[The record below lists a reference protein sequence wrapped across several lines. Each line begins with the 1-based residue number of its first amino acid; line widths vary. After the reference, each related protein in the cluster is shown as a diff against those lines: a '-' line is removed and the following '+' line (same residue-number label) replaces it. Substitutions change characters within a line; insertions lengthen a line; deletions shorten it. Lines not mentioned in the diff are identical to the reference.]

1 MALAALAAPWLA
13 GPAASPTPLAE
24 QNLTT
29 LPAPPVRH
37 PSPAPDRRA
46 AIYPLKL
53 KRIDAK
59 PNRITDGDE
68 WFGANGLALPVYE
81 VPNPSRNT
89 PGDLPEFVP
98 EKFGNQLLVKAI
110 RCPDAVLLVYGADF
124 SDGRY
129 LVALDPASGD
139 FLYGFDFLRYSYPP
153 TFAER
158 DRDFVRQA
166 IKWAWQEN
174 RVLYVSH
181 AHSTYARASGGSNAH
196 ITALDT
202 ATGAVLWRS
211 RPLVS
216 NATNFELAGDTIIAG
231 YGFTAEPDY
240 LYLLD
245 KTTGQVREHIKLKS
259 GPEYI
264 LLKSER
270 LYVRT
275 YDTELPVPDRW
286 PVAGGPE
293 IARARTGR
301 QRPRS
306 GAARPAPII
315 FRPARAG
322 AVTPRHG

>member
-1 MALAALAAPWLA
+1 MTINRERRIVRERPWKALRGLVALAVLAAPWLA
-13 GPAASPTPLAE
+13 GPAASRTPLEE

-29 LPAPPVRH
+29 LPAPPFRH
-37 PSPAPDRRA
+37 PLSAPNRSA
-46 AIYPLKL
+46 AIHPLKL
-53 KRIDAK
+53 KPLGAK

-68 WFGANGLALPVYE
+68 WFGANGLALPAYE
-81 VPNPSRNT
+81 VPNPSQNK
-89 PGDLPEFVP
+89 PGNLPEFVP
-98 EKFGNQLLVKAI
+98 ERFGDQLLVKAI
-110 RCPDAVLLVYGADF
+110 RCPEAVLLVYGTDF

-129 LVALDPASGD
+129 LVALDPASGE

-181 AHSTYARASGGSNAH
+181 AHSTYASASGGSNAH

-202 ATGAVLWRS
+202 ATGTVLWRS
-211 RPLVS
+211 RPLVA
-216 NATNFELAGDTIIAG
+216 NAANFELAGDTIIAG
-231 YGFTAEPDY
+231 YGFTAEPDD

-245 KTTGQVREHIKLKS
+245 KTTGEVRERIKLKS

-264 LLKSER
+264 LLKGDR

-275 YDTELPVPDRW
+275 YDTDYLFRVD
-286 PVAGGPE
+286 GP
-293 IARARTGR
+293 
-301 QRPRS
+301 
-306 GAARPAPII
+306 
-315 FRPARAG
+315 
-322 AVTPRHG
+322 